1 MTLLNCIFFLPE
13 IFYLLGFFSFLLYPA
28 VIYYSNWRSV
38 LMNCTFIL
46 VYGAVLYAYLL
57 ITNGNIEVALMT
69 FHMCS
74 DFFVVSIKLIL
85 CVLYVVVLLLLH
97 MYFKLYKQGAPEP
110 FLLLTIF
117 FIGSCF
123 CLMSNDFFF
132 FFLTME
138 LITIISYLLA
148 ATHKF
153 SMFAAESSL
162 KYFIL
167 GAMSSSFLL
176 LGFIL
181 LYGFTGLTNFLD
193 FSFLFN
199 LGLDSTFFSFS
210 IMVCLMLIISGFL
223 FKLSVVPFHIW
234 VPDVY
239 EGLTF
244 PIVLLFSTLTKVVF
258 IFVFCKIL
266 WFVFFEFY
274 WLWEYVLFLAG
285 ILSIFLGSVAGL
297 LQNSV
302 VRLYAY
308 STIVNG
314 GFFSCLLGLGSLGGL
329 VYLWNY
335 LFIYVFTAIGLFFAL
350 QVLQG
355 VKNKNFLYTHGIIYL
370 SDLFQRGKNVS
381 MLVVFLLVII
391 FFSYVGIPPL
401 AGFLAKFYFLFA
413 LYMHPSFFFFFLVVL
428 FLTIITSVYYVRVV
442 YLVTFFSG
450 KPVEFNSIL
459 TRGCAFLL
467 VFSWLFLI
475 FFFFLQPFVLIL
487 LEGLVFGLFI

>member
-1 MTLLNCIFFLPE
+1 MTLFNCVFFIPE

-28 VIYYSNWRSV
+28 VIYYSNLRSV

-46 VYGAVLYAYLL
+46 GYGAVLYALL
-57 ITNGNIEVALMT
+57 LLTNGNINVALMT

-74 DFFVVSIKLIL
+74 DLFVVYIKLIL
-85 CVLYVVVLLLLH
+85 CLLYIIVLGLLH
-97 MYFKLYKQGAPEP
+97 FYFSSNKQGAPEP
-110 FLLLTIF
+110 LLLLTVF

-176 LGFIL
+176 VGFIL
-181 LYGFTGLTNFLD
+181 LYGFTGLTNFFD
-193 FSFLFN
+193 FFFLFN
-199 LGLDSTFFSFS
+199 LGIDSTLLSFS
-210 IMVCLMLIISGFL
+210 LLVCLVLIISGFL

-239 EGLTF
+239 DGLTF
-244 PIVLLFSTLTKVVF
+244 PMVLLFSTLTKVVF
-258 IFVFCKIL
+258 IFVFCKML
-266 WFVFFEFY
+266 WFVFFDFY
-274 WLWEYVLFLAG
+274 WIWEYLLFLTG
-285 ILSIFLGSVAGL
+285 IASIFLGSVAGL
-297 LQNSV
+297 LQNSI

-314 GFFSCLLGLGSLGGL
+314 GFFCCLLGLGSLDGL

-335 LFIYVFTAIGLFFAL
+335 LLIYVFTAVGLFFAL
-350 QVLQG
+350 HILQG
-355 VKNKNFLYTHGIIYL
+355 VKNRHVLFTHGTIYL
-370 SDLFQRGKNVS
+370 NDLFHRSQNVS
-381 MLVVFLLVII
+381 MLIITVLILI

-401 AGFLAKFYFLFA
+401 AGFLAKFYFLLA
-413 LYMHPSFFFFFLVVL
+413 LYMHPAFFFFFVIVL
-428 FLTIITSVYYVRVV
+428 FSTIITSVYYVRVV

-450 KPVEFNSIL
+450 KSTELNNIL
-459 TRGCAFLL
+459 SKGCAFLL
-467 VFSWLFLI
+467 VFSILFLI

-487 LEGLVFGLFI
+487 LQGLVYSVFI